1 MKRAALAVAVTLA
14 LGLVSGRA
22 KAELPQKPNV
32 ISHKPFA
39 LTSSG
44 ITVQYERALGRRWS
58 VLAGLGERRAAQM
71 DFSSHTET
79 FVSEGRYWLSG
90 RDWATGFQGIAG
102 PYLSLAVD
110 AGRTSV
116 TSVHGDRWLG
126 AIWTVQESFRFGNRF
141 VFWDLQEVSVAV
153 SIDTIH
159 EFDEK
164 GRLAPNTRGT
174 IGADFTVGWVF

>member
-1 MKRAALAVAVTLA
+1 VRRGLGVGAFALVVCGAGAA
-14 LGLVSGRA
+14 R
-22 KAELPQKPNV
+22 AELPAKPNV

-44 ITVQYERALGRRWS
+44 ITVQYERALARRWS
-58 VLAGLGERRAAQM
+58 VLGGLGARRAAQL

-90 RDWATGFQGIAG
+90 RDWLTGFEGIAG
-102 PYLSLAVD
+102 PYLGVAFD

-116 TSVHGDRWLG
+116 TNVHSDRWLG
-126 AIWTVQESFRFGNRF
+126 AIWTLQESFRFGDRF
-141 VFWDLQEVSVAV
+141 VFWDLQEVSLALSFDV
-153 SIDTIH
+153 IH

-164 GRLAPNTRGT
+164 GRLAPNTRMT
-174 IGADFTVGWVF
+174 VGADFTVGWVF